1 MSKLESKVINFLRFP
16 LIVGVIFIH
25 SYSSVVNVSTGDIG
39 VLTGNTPYLRELISQ
54 VFSRISVPALFF
66 ISGFLFF
73 NNVVQLDFKLYLN
86 KLKSR
91 LRTLMIPMIFW
102 NLLIIF
108 LYYLAQSLP
117 RIAKLFSG
125 NSNLIKNFSTF
136 DFFNQLLG
144 LNTTPIS
151 YQFWFVRDL
160 FILCLFSPLLYFL
173 LKKIKFSIFL
183 IGIIW
188 YFQIIKISI
197 PNFTGI
203 FFFSFGCYFSIY
215 NINFLSYF
223 KKFDKIAYI
232 IYIVLATLDLL
243 TKGANYNWYINSLG
257 ILFGVISILNLSAY
271 LIEKQILKEN
281 IFLSEASFFIFAMHE
296 PLLTFLR
303 KGLFILLKPKIEI
316 TVLGIYFISPLIIIT
331 IGLFSFYI
339 LKRLLPKFTKVIT
352 GGRG

>member
-1 MSKLESKVINFLRFP
+1 MSKLESKVIAFLRFP

-25 SYSSVVNVSTGDIG
+25 SYSSVVNVSTGGIG
-39 VLTGNTPYLRELISQ
+39 VLSKNTPYLRELISQ

-73 NNVVQLDFKLYLN
+73 NNVSQFDFKLYLN

-91 LRTLMIPMIFW
+91 LRTLVVPMIFW
-102 NLLIIF
+102 NLLIIL
-108 LYYLAQSLP
+108 LYYFVQSLP
-117 RIAKLFSG
+117 RMAKLFSG
-125 NSNLIKNFSTF
+125 NSKLIKDFSTF
-136 DFFNQLLG
+136 DFFNQLFG

-160 FILCLFSPLLYFL
+160 FIFCLFSPLLYFL

-188 YFQIIKISI
+188 YFQII

-203 FFFSFGCYFSIY
+203 FFFTFGCYFSIY
-215 NINFLSYF
+215 DVDFLSFF
-223 KKFDKIAYI
+223 KKFDKIGYI
-232 IYIVLATLDLL
+232 LYAILATLDLL
-243 TKGANYNWYINSLG
+243 TKGMNYNWYIHSLG

-271 LIEKQILKEN
+271 LLKKQIFKEN
-281 IFLSEASFFIFAMHE
+281 VFLSEASFFIFAMHE

-303 KGLFILLKPKIEI
+303 KGFFILLKPKVEVTI
-316 TVLGIYFISPLIIIT
+316 LGIYFASTFIVIV
-331 IGLFSFYI
+331 IGLFSFYT
-339 LKRLLPKFTKVIT
+339 LKRLFPKFTKIIT